1 MNKKTQTATDNVITD
16 MELLFGEVSF
26 ILNETQMESIID
38 NYNALKAVNITIEGK
53 DKVIQV
59 AESDYNNG

>member
-1 MNKKTQTATDNVITD
+1 
-16 MELLFGEVSF
+16 
-26 ILNETQMESIID
+26 MESIID